1 MIKSLDKTMINK
13 ILMGVVGVSVL
24 LIAGCSS
31 DFEKGMKQ
39 SCRNTG
45 GSRSFCSCFY
55 DRIEEHYGKERLEA
69 IGMMQVRM
77 PEDFDEVSFKSG
89 QQCAHKL

>member
-1 MIKSLDKTMINK
+1 M
-13 ILMGVVGVSVL
+13 
-24 LIAGCSS
+24 
-31 DFEKGMKQ
+31 
-39 SCRNTG
+39 
-45 GSRSFCSCFY
+45 
-55 DRIEEHYGKERLEA
+55 EEHYGKERLEA